1 MSQPGRLAV
10 PVACLPAWREDTL
23 MTVVAMSHGEL
34 SRYDTL
40 RRFER
45 GELRIEDAA
54 MLLGICRRQV
64 YRLLDRLR
72 PDGTEALVS
81 WKRGRP
87 SNRAFKAGLSDQVSS
102 EGRRVGKE
110 WVSKGRTRWAA

>member
-45 GELRIEDAA
+45 GELRIEDVAI
-54 MLLGICRRQV
+54 LLGICRRPEDHTSELQSLMRTCDSV
-64 YRLLDRLR
+64 FCLKKKTHRRHTDRA
-72 PDGTEALVS
+72 DT
-81 WKRGRP
+81 K
-87 SNRAFKAGLSDQVSS
+87 NRQS
-102 EGRRVGKE
+102 
-110 WVSKGRTRWAA
+110 T

>member
-23 MTVVAMSHGEL
+23 MPVVAMSHGEL

-54 MLLGICRRQV
+54 ILLGIFRRQV
-64 YRLLDRLR
+64 YRSLDRLR
-72 PDGTEALVS
+72 ADGRMALVP

-87 SNRAFKAGLSDQVSS
+87 STRAFKAEMRDQYPGLVSYTYHNS
-102 EGRRVGKE
+102 VP
-110 WVSKGRTRWAA
+110 